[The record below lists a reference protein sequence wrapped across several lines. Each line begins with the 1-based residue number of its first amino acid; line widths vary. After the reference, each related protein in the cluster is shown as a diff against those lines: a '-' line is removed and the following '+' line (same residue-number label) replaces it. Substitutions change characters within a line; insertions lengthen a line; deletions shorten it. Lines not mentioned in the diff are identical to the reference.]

1 MPNCRAL
8 FSREVESLQPFPPTA
23 VIADDDSLA
32 RDRIRD
38 LNAETGLVEIVAEA
52 GDGQAAVRAIDEL
65 KPAIAF
71 LDIRMPLLDGM
82 QVLEAIEHQPA
93 VIFTTGYGDY
103 AVRAFELAA
112 VDYLLKP
119 FGADRFRT
127 AVERATTIKSEP
139 ASATA
144 FERIQTVMTSASSPL
159 TRLFV
164 REKEAIIPIDVG
176 HVTRI
181 EAHGDYVLVHAAGRR
196 HMMRTNLQDLEAGLG
211 ARFLRV
217 HRSHVV
223 NLDRVVRF
231 EPYDATRLC
240 VVLSDGS
247 RVTASRARSQ
257 ELRRLAR

>member
-1 MPNCRAL
+1 
-8 FSREVESLQPFPPTA
+8 LQTMPPTA
-23 VIADDDSLA
+23 VVADDDSLA
-32 RDRIRD
+32 RERIRD
-38 LNAETGLVEIVAEA
+38 LNVEQVVEIVAEVA
-52 GDGQAAVRAIDEL
+52 DGQAAVRAIDEL
-65 KPAIAF
+65 KPDIAF

-82 QVLEAIEHQPA
+82 QVLEIIKHQPA
-93 VIFTTGYGDY
+93 VIFTTAYHDY

-119 FGADRFRT
+119 FGPDRFRA
-127 AVERATTIKSEP
+127 AVERAATP
-139 ASATA
+139 AGSPTATA
-144 FERIQTVMTSASSPL
+144 FERIRAVMSSSPTL

-164 REKEAIIPIDVG
+164 RERDTIIPVDVED
-176 HVTRI
+176 VTRV

-196 HMMRTNLQDLEAGLG
+196 HIMRANLQDLESGLG

-223 NLDRVVRF
+223 NLDQVVRF
-231 EPYDATRLC
+231 EPHDATRLS

-247 RVTASRARSQ
+247 RVVASRARSQ